1 MLPFDE
7 LSREELIKIIEIHA
21 KSWLAHDGCWF
32 LAAEEKLGMETAIE
46 LDKKSWER
54 FTVVEARRIM
64 EAFEIPSNGG
74 LPALAE
80 ALKYRLYATV
90 NEQEI
95 EMPSPEKLIFTM
107 KECRVQSARRRKNLP
122 DFPCKPVGIAEYTGF
137 ARTID
142 PNIKTRCLYCPP
154 DRHDQEFYC
163 QWEFTI

>member
-7 LSREELIKIIEIHA
+7 LSREELIRIIEIHA

-54 FTVVEARRIM
+54 FTVVEASRIM
-64 EAFEIPSNGG
+64 EAFEIPAAGG

-90 NEQEI
+90 NDQDI
-95 EMPSPEKLIFTM
+95 KLPSPEKLIFTM
-107 KECRVQSARRRKNLP
+107 KKCRVQSARRRKNLP
-122 DFPCKPVGIAEYTGF
+122 DFPCKPVGIVEYTGF
-137 ARTID
+137 ARTVD
-142 PNIKTRCLYCPP
+142 PRIKTRCIHCPP
-154 DRHDQEFYC
+154 DRHDKDLYC